1 MSETETP
8 VQGAPNYATIKVI
21 GSGQFGDVYKARK
34 LDTNEFIAFKSI
46 QLDLFD
52 NVARLHEMAD
62 NETQILAKINN
73 PNVVKFIEIIKTNTH
88 IYTVYELCTGGT
100 LEELLDQKR
109 YLPEKDALQ
118 IFRQVLN
125 GFRPLVQFNIMHRD
139 IKPSNIIFHNN
150 IAKIGDFGFS
160 KPLTSSFEV
169 TETMVGSPIYMA
181 PEILKGQSY
190 SIKADI
196 YSMGVMLYEVL
207 FGRAPYEDVNIP
219 GLLNKISKGD
229 LRFLSYNKISPST
242 EHLIRKL
249 LDPVEE
255 TRISWQEL
263 FDIFRLTQTNETDIY
278 GLQEEFTLE
287 VAHNEPQVV
296 GILESLHMDSSKIEA
311 KEIEIILAY
320 FTKDCK
326 KNRDKLLFLW
336 RTFSQ
341 GYDHIINDESHIINL
356 LTLHRIKNY
365 SKEVEKVLQ
374 NQQGQM
380 TKKEFVALS
389 SQFDYARISAI
400 LTNEVTKFNDAIGTY
415 KTYMQTIVDPTKPPR
430 IDQDPVFLAIE
441 ADAKTFNK
449 RVHAYATS
457 LKESIKSGSVENQST
472 NGNLPLYLN
481 LLLDCIMI
489 DEMYD
494 NFFELEIAFNEQPYL
509 QNLFDMN
516 ESELLELADEKLIF
530 TSTSKGVAK

>member
-8 VQGAPNYATIKVI
+8 VKGAPNYATIKVI

-62 NETQILAKINN
+62 NETQILAKMNN

-125 GFRPLVQFNIMHRD
+125 GFRPLVQYNIMHRD

-255 TRISWQEL
+255 TRITWQEL
-263 FDIFRLTQTNETDIY
+263 FDIFRLSKTNETDIY
-278 GLQEEFTLE
+278 GLQEDFTLE
-287 VAHNEPQVV
+287 VAHNEPQVI
-296 GILESLHMDSSKIEA
+296 GILESLNMDSSKIEA

-415 KTYMQTIVDPTKPPR
+415 KTYMQTIVDPTKPSR
-430 IDQDPVFLAIE
+430 IDQDPIFLAIE
-441 ADAKTFNK
+441 ADARTFNK

-457 LKESIKSGSVENQST
+457 LRETIRVGSVENQST

-481 LLLDCIMI
+481 LLLDCVMI
-489 DEMYD
+489 DDMYD
-494 NFFELEIAFNEQPYL
+494 NFFELEMAFNEQPYL

-530 TSTSKGVAK
+530 TASAKGVAK